1 MKIEARQVEAFLK
14 KPDPRIRGV
23 VIYGNDDGLIAER
36 AVALARTVCEDLN
49 DPFRVVDIAGDVLK
63 NDPARLA
70 DEFSALSMMGGRR
83 VIRVRPAGE
92 ESAAALE
99 NLAAAPAGDALVV
112 IEGGNLTP
120 RSGLRALAETEA
132 CLAALP
138 CYMDSEAA
146 LEGLVESAARAQGL
160 GVDPEALDWIVERL
174 GGDRGQTRSEI
185 DKLLL
190 YKANDDT
197 KTVSLADALAVLGDT
212 AAVGID
218 DVIAATFDGELV
230 ALDRALDRVFAEGG
244 NAVQLVR
251 SLQRHADQLHL
262 VAGHAAKDGNLDGA
276 MFKAR
281 GLPRGGPV
289 RQRFERHVRAWPLP
303 RLGAALQVILEAE
316 IQCKT
321 TGLPGRSDR
330 PSAVPAARPGRRRS
344 APAASQGVDRQH
356 NRLRALPVADP
367 AEIPL
372 IDRLKRALASRN

>member
-1 MKIEARQVEAFLK
+1 VKIEPRQVEAFLR
-14 KPDPRIRGV
+14 KPDPKIRGV

-36 AVALARTVCEDLN
+36 AVALAKTVCEDLS

-99 NLAAAPAGDALVV
+99 NLAAAAAGDALVV

-138 CYMDSEAA
+138 CYMDNEAA

-190 YKANDDT
+190 YKANDGT

-244 NAVQLVR
+244 NPVQLMR
-251 SLQRHADQLHL
+251 ALQRHVDQLHL
-262 VAGHAAKDGNLDGA
+262 VAGHAAKDGNLDSA

-289 RQRFERHVRAWPLP
+289 RQRFERHVRAWTLTWLN
-303 RLGAALQVILEAE
+303 RAVDRVLNAE

-321 TGLPGRSDR
+321 TGLPDEAIARRLCLELAKAESDR
-330 PSAVPAARPGRRRS
+330 KQRQRR
-344 APAASQGVDRQH
+344 
-356 NRLRALPVADP
+356 
-367 AEIPL
+367 
-372 IDRLKRALASRN
+372 